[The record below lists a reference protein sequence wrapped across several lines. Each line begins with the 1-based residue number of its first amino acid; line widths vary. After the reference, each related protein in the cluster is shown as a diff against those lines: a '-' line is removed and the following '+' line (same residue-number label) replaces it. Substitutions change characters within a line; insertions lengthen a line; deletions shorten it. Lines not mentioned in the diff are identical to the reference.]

1 MQSTSGARQVSEW
14 EIGDHVMHSVQT
26 NGVKTDWYRDS
37 CWDKVLGN
45 DKWGNETYGS
55 KSNLIGKAYDGHRLK
70 VVFNT
75 SSVEATEIL
84 IRGDHL
90 CAFIYNSLTKST
102 IDTLSTDL
110 HWEWMIL
117 CTNGTK
123 NTARYEYGSNYLND
137 TMSENVS
144 MMWYVDRRKYQS
156 IYATNSTNSVSK
168 GDKNVLL
175 QEARS
180 GADVR
185 LKVNNDSD
193 LYTIFAAENIWI
205 DNEIDGLEAMFTRSI
220 SLSIDSDGGIMI
232 PPDAFHIYTL
242 IKTEGSVE
250 YARWTVGEPEYRGGE
265 INNALT
271 VEWFVSS

>member
-14 EIGDHVMHSVQT
+14 EIGDHVMHGVQT

-45 DKWGNETYGS
+45 DEWGNETYGS
-55 KSNLIGKAYDGHRLK
+55 KSNLIAKAYNGHRLK
-70 VVFNT
+70 VVFNMF
-75 SSVEATEIL
+75 SVEATEIL

-137 TMSENVS
+137 TMTENVS
-144 MMWYVDRRKYQS
+144 MMWFVDRRKYQS
-156 IYATNSTNSVSK
+156 TYATNSANSVSK

-175 QEARS
+175 HEARS

-185 LKVNNDSD
+185 LKVNNGSD

-205 DNEIDGLEAMFTRSI
+205 DNEFDGLQAMFTRSI
-220 SLSIDSDGGIMI
+220 SLSIDSDGEIMI
-232 PPDAFHIYTL
+232 SPNAYHIYTL
-242 IKTEGSVE
+242 IKTDGSVE
-250 YARWTVGEPEYRGGE
+250 YAMWTVGEHEYRGGE
-265 INNALT
+265 IHHDFS